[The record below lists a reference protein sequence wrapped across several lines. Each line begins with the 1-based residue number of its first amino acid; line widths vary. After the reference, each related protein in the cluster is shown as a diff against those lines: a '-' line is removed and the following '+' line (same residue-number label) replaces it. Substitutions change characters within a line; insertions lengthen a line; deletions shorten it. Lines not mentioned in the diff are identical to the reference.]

1 MKKIAFTKE
10 SFEARERVSESDQ
23 VEKYQ
28 DVIELEVDKRDRKL
42 RCCLMQ
48 EEVKVIKLKKIS
60 RCDRIGG

>member
-28 DVIELEVDKRDRKL
+28 DVIELEVDKRA
-42 RCCLMQ
+42 
-48 EEVKVIKLKKIS
+48 
-60 RCDRIGG
+60 